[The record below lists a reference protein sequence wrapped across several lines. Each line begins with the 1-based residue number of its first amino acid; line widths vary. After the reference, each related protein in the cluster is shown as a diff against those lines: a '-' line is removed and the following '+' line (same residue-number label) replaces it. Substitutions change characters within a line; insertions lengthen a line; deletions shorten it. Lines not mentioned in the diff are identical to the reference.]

1 MNEVSDQV
9 RNLRTDYTKG
19 ALVEAAVKANPIEQ
33 FQRWMDEA
41 IAAEAMEA
49 NAMSLATANAAG
61 QPSVRIVLLRGLDD
75 RGFVFFTNYESHKGR
90 DLEENPHASLGF
102 FWPELER
109 QVRIMGKVAKVS
121 TEESDAYFNSRP
133 RGSKIGAW
141 ASPQSDVIESRDL
154 LDYRAK
160 DYDAKYKNETVE
172 RPPHW
177 GGYRLDP
184 HTIEFWQG
192 RESRLHDRIQY
203 VQNDGVWQIQRL
215 AP

>member
-1 MNEVSDQV
+1 
-9 RNLRTDYTKG
+9 
-19 ALVEAAVKANPIEQ
+19 
-33 FQRWMDEA
+33 MDEA
-41 IAAEAMEA
+41 ITAKALEA

-61 QPSVRIVLLRGLDD
+61 QPSVRIVLLRGLDE

-90 DLEENPHASLGF
+90 DL
-102 FWPELER
+102 
-109 QVRIMGKVAKVS
+109 VRIMGDVVRVS
-121 TEESDAYFNSRP
+121 PEESDTYFNNRP

-141 ASPQSDVIESRDL
+141 ASPQSQVIESRDL
-154 LDYRAK
+154 LDYRTK
-160 DYDAKYKNETVE
+160 DFDAKYKNETVE

-184 HTIEFWQG
+184 HTVEFWQG

-203 VQNDGVWQIQRL
+203 VKEGGAWKIQRL